1 MATVQHPNPGNH
13 ADAVT
18 DSSDS
23 PLAVFDGPGDTTIRP
38 APPSLPRYFPG
49 REPPPGY
56 PGETRPPESPSQA
69 PP

>member
-1 MATVQHPNPGNH
+1 MATAQNPNSGKNVE
-13 ADAVT
+13 AIT

-38 APPSLPRYFPG
+38 APSNLPRYFPG

-56 PGETRPPESPSQA
+56 SGEKRPPDSPPHTAS
-69 PP
+69 